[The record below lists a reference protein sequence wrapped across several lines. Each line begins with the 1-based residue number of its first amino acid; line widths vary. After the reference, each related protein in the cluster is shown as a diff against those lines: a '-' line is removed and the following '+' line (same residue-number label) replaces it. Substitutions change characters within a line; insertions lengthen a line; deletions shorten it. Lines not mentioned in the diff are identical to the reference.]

1 MPDGQRDIR
10 LKCQMVINVVNK
22 AKVGKDVGP
31 SLGGGVRGEDARVG
45 WTPFVGYPLRLL
57 LAEETHSPV

>member
-31 SLGGGVRGEDARVG
+31 SWGGGS
-45 WTPFVGYPLRLL
+45 
-57 LAEETHSPV
+57 EEKMQG